1 MVSAMAPLQLAFQ
14 LTWCEGSRPAIAEP
28 DLLSGAGAR
37 FPAGVGALP
46 LMARTIE
53 RGRWCSAIPLR
64 VGFRTKPTRDVP

>member
-14 LTWCEGSRPAIAEP
+14 LTWCEGSRP
-28 DLLSGAGAR
+28 LSAAGAR

>member
-1 MVSAMAPLQLAFQ
+1 MVSAMAPLQLAFR

-28 DLLSGAGAR
+28 DLLSGAEAR

-64 VGFRTKPTRDVP
+64 VGFRTKPTKDVP